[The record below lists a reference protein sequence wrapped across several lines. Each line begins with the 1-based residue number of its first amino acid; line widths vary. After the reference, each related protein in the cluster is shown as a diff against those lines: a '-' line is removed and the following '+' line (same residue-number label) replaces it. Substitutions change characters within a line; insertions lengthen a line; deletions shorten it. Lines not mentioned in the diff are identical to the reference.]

1 MEPNIL
7 RMPDAP
13 PDPELLARVTQHLE
27 GGGLVA
33 MPTETVYGFGSAL
46 QEEPLLRLAR
56 MKARSTEKPFLV
68 LVPGVNSVRDLHWP
82 PKALA
87 LAEVFWPG
95 ALTLVLRDEEGLF
108 PPGVRSP
115 GGSVAIRQSPHPLAR
130 AVVEAL
136 GAPVVSTSANPPGKP
151 PALSAQE
158 AWETARGLGAG
169 EELWVLD
176 AGTLDPS
183 DPSTIVDCTGEEP
196 VVLRTGSI
204 PVNRIRC
211 VLPDLPEP
219 H

>member
-95 ALTLVLRDEEGLF
+95 ALTLVLRDEGGLF

-130 AVVEAL
+130 AVV
-136 GAPVVSTSANPPGKP
+136 GDGSRPRGGGRVV
-151 PALSAQE
+151 
-158 AWETARGLGAG
+158 GAG
-169 EELWVLD
+169 RRHPGPLGSVHNRRLYRGGARCAPDRIHPCEQDSVCP
-176 AGTLDPS
+176 AGS
-183 DPSTIVDCTGEEP
+183 S
-196 VVLRTGSI
+196 RT
-204 PVNRIRC
+204 P
-211 VLPDLPEP
+211 LT
-219 H
+219 